1 MGKVITLFI
10 IAGMMLALPE
20 MMQTLT
26 TATMGTEV
34 TANSGSLGQLTNNIQ
49 TSFQEINNLISAMSY
64 IMGIAF
70 GLKGM
75 LALKEY
81 AENGDYQSS
90 EEYEVKT
97 TIVQKP
103 EEKKT
108 EPISLKKE
116 EVKTV
121 IKPVEKEQFKFNLD
135 FENKTLNNKL
145 GNIEKLINTIV
156 SLPVLEQ
163 DVENKVLLSSTQEK
177 YVKQIHTAYVSIPK
191 ELRDREIK
199 GSTATQLALEQLIL
213 VENGLLEMETELLK
227 QQVSDLNIMS
237 RFLKEKFPEH
247 EILQEKKYLTVGQ

>member
-10 IAGMMLALPE
+10 IAGMMLGMPE
-20 MMQTLT
+20 IMQTL

-34 TANSGSLGQLTNNIQ
+34 TANSGSLGQVTNNIQ
-49 TSFQEINNLISAMSY
+49 ASFQGITNLISAMSY
-64 IMGIAF
+64 IAGIGFA
-70 GLKGM
+70 LKGV

-81 AENGDYQSS
+81 AEYGDYQSNQTS
-90 EEYEVKT
+90 EVAAPIVKKT
-97 TIVQKP
+97 

-116 EVKTV
+116 EVTTV

-177 YVKQIHTAYVSIPK
+177 YVKQIHKAYISIPQ
-191 ELRDREIK
+191 ELRDRDIK

-247 EILQEKKYLTVGQ
+247 EILPEKKYLTVGQ